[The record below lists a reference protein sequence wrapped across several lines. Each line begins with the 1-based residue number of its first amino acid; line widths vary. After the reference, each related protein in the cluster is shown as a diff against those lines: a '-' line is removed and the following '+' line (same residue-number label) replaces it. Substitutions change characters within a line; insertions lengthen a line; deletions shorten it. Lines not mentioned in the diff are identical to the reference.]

1 MGRGVKILGFDFSV
15 PENVIT
21 NDDLSKIVETND
33 EWIVQRTGIKERRV
47 VSGDENSTTLAYEAA
62 KKVLQKTNIN
72 PLELDL
78 IIVASS
84 SPNKA
89 YPSVACEVQAL
100 LGAKRAAA
108 FDIKAACSGFLYALS
123 ISKGFIKSGM
133 YEKIL
138 VVASDTTSKFVN
150 WDDRTT
156 CVLFGDGAG
165 AAVVCQQEEKDDIL
179 EINLSSRGDMGH
191 NIYLNIPSKNCPLV
205 EEETKE
211 EDYFINMSGR
221 EVYKY
226 VMVTMPKQ
234 IKETLKKAGKTVS
247 DIDYFIP
254 HQANLRM
261 IEALSERLGFGHD
274 KVITN
279 VEKYGN
285 ISAASIPSVITEGI
299 KDGRI
304 KLPATILASAFGA
317 GMTHANVILSLDE
330 DTN

>member
-1 MGRGVKILGFDFSV
+1 MSKGIKILGFDFSV

-21 NDDLSKIVETND
+21 NDDLAKIVETND

-47 VSGDENSTTLAYEAA
+47 VSGSENSTTLAYDAA
-62 KKVLQKTNIN
+62 KKVLEKTNIN
-72 PLELDL
+72 PLDIGL

-84 SPNKA
+84 SPDKA

-100 LGAKRAAA
+100 LGAKKAAA

-123 ISKGFIKSGM
+123 IAKGFIKSQM

-138 VVASDTTSKFVN
+138 VIASDATSKFVD
-150 WDDRTT
+150 WDNRST
-156 CVLFGDGAG
+156 CILFGDGAG
-165 AAVVCQQEEKDDIL
+165 AAVVTAQDNKDDIV
-179 EINLSSRGDMGH
+179 EINLSSRGDKGGH
-191 NIYLNIPSKNCPLV
+191 IFLNIPNKNCPLV
-205 EEETKE
+205 EKQIC
-211 EDYFINMSGR
+211 EDDFHINMSGR

-234 IKETLKKAGKTVS
+234 IKETLKKANKTIA

-261 IEALSERLGFGHD
+261 IEALSERLGFEPE

-279 VEKYGN
+279 IEKYGN

-330 DTN
+330 DTV